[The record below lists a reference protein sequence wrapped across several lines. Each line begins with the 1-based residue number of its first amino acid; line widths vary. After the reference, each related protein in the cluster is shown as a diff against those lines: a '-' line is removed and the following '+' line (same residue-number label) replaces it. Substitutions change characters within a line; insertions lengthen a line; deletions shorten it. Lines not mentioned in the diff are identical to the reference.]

1 MISLPIDSHLARL
14 SELVDQQKGQF
25 KPLVLTASP
34 GSGKTTRLPAYLLKK
49 NLLQNNQTNK
59 KIIVIVPK
67 RVSAISAADRIA
79 EENNYVLGAEVGY
92 QVRFDQKL
100 SDKTQLLFMT
110 EGLFLKR
117 IQDENFWTDI
127 HTLILDEF
135 HERSANLDITLGL
148 VYERLV
154 LDSQFNLIV
163 MSATLNTE
171 ALKQYFVSCEIYNIE
186 APPFKLTTYFSDK
199 PQKLVLDEQF
209 YNSLKETTLKAIKVA
224 QKDILVF
231 LPGLREILRFKNLLQ
246 PLLPQM
252 QIEVLHGSISLNEQ
266 KRIVQKYKSEGTSL
280 NRRLILTTN
289 IAESSVTVQG
299 IDCVIDS
306 GLQKNIFIE
315 PKIGFTGL
323 DIERISLFSAKQRAG
338 RAAREQD
345 GCCFKMWHEID
356 ERSMKEQA
364 DPEILNSTLIEEF
377 LILKQQKIDNIET
390 FSWLTKPKAEL
401 SSKVLAKL
409 KRWELLGLSS
419 ELSTQALTIMSW
431 PIDIENAIITYE
443 LIKQGYSD
451 KAHKLATVL
460 DSGKIEQI
468 LSTDESQ
475 TDDLN
480 KIINADLKRFNLDFN
495 YQQIK
500 RRCTITNHLKNENIK
515 SHQTFEDALIYTFTK
530 YFPEKIAVRK
540 KQGFG
545 VSLFGRGIQFQN
557 QSNLN
562 DSEYFIIIN
571 GRESHQ
577 QSTQLICGLG
587 FDKKIAQHY
596 FMDFSQK
603 KTEIH
608 YDFEK
613 HEFFK
618 TEQLVYENIILNDF
632 GKIRLSTQEIDQN
645 WKDYFLQNSLDFL
658 KAHHQYDHLKTMI
671 NFILKFNESYFKL
684 TADSISS
691 LNQCDQLLTQ
701 LIADYFNSIQDYLH
715 CDLLHLAY
723 QILNDDLSSILQQL
737 PRSIKT
743 PRGKTVSINY
753 QDEKAPLISL
763 KIQDAFGWSDTPK
776 IYNNQIPLTLEL
788 LAPNMRPAQITNRL
802 GQFWQT
808 SYTDVRKDLRARYP
822 KHDWPEDPQNIT
834 RE

>member
-1 MISLPIDSHLARL
+1 MINLPIDSHLARL
-14 SELVDQQKGQF
+14 SELVDQQNGQF

-49 NLLQNNQTNK
+49 NLQKDIRSQH

-79 EENNYVLGAEVGY
+79 EENNFILGNEVGY
-92 QVRFDQKL
+92 QVRFEQKL
-100 SDKTQLLFMT
+100 SEKTQLIFMT

-117 IQDENFWTDI
+117 IQDENFWADM

-135 HERSANLDITLGL
+135 HERSANLDIILGL

-154 LDSQFNLIV
+154 LDPQFNLIV

-171 ALKQYFVSCEIYNIE
+171 ALKKYFGSCEIYNLE
-186 APPFKLTTYFSDK
+186 APPFKLMSFFSDK
-199 PQKLVLDEQF
+199 TQKLNIDEQF
-209 YNSLKETTLKAIKVA
+209 YNSLKETTLKAIKTA
-224 QKDILVF
+224 QKDILIF
-231 LPGLREILRFKNLLQ
+231 LPGLKEILRFKNLLQ

-252 QIEVLHGSISLNEQ
+252 QIEILHGSVSLSEQ
-266 KRIVQKYKSEGTSL
+266 KRIVQKYKTENTAL
-280 NRRLILTTN
+280 NRRIILTTN

-299 IDCVIDS
+299 IDCVVDS
-306 GLQKNIFIE
+306 GLQKNVFIE

-345 GCCFKMWHEID
+345 GYCFKMWHEID

-377 LILKQQKIDNIET
+377 LILKQQKVDKIET

-401 SSKVLAKL
+401 SSKVLVQL
-409 KRWELLGLSS
+409 RRWQLLSPAGQLSS
-419 ELSTQALTIMSW
+419 QAQTIMSW
-431 PIDIENAIITYE
+431 PIDIINSLITYE

-451 KAHKLATVL
+451 QAYKLATVL
-460 DSGKIEQI
+460 DSGKIDQI
-468 LSTDESQ
+468 LSADESPI
-475 TDDLN
+475 DDLN
-480 KIINADLKRFNLDFN
+480 KIINADLKRFNLDLN

-500 RRCTITNHLKNENIK
+500 RRCVIADHDQNKFVKL
-515 SHQTFEDALIYTFTK
+515 HQTFEEALIYTFTK

-587 FDKKIAQHY
+587 FDKKTAQHY
-596 FMDFSQK
+596 FMDFSQR

-618 TEQLVYENIILNDF
+618 IEQLMYENIVLNDF
-632 GKIRLSTQEIDQN
+632 GKVRLSNQEIDQN
-645 WKDYFLQNSLDFL
+645 WKDYFLQNSKDFL
-658 KAHHQYDHLKTMI
+658 SAHHQYEHLKIMI
-671 NFILKFNESYFKL
+671 NFVSKFNESYFKL
-684 TADSISS
+684 DLESTNL

-701 LIADYFNSIQDYLH
+701 LIADYYSSIQDFLQ
-715 CDLLHLAY
+715 CDLLHLSY
-723 QILNDDLSSILQQL
+723 QVLNDDLSGILQQL

-743 PRGKTVSINY
+743 PRGKIAQINY
-753 QDEKAPLISL
+753 QDDKAPLISL
-763 KIQDAFGWSDTPK
+763 KIQDAFGWNDTPK

-808 SYTDVRKDLRARYP
+808 SYIDVRKDLRARYP
-822 KHDWPEDPQNIT
+822 KHDWPEDP
-834 RE
+834 RV